1 MTFDDFMRAVWERYG
16 RAEVPY
22 TMADL
27 EHMLGEASGD
37 ADVARRFF
45 ERHIHDREVP
55 DMTALLALA
64 GVRLHRADPVRPIL
78 TRARL
83 VPAIGGLRV
92 AGGTMRGDP
101 LYEAGVDREDLVT
114 RIAGQAMDVAGGL
127 EHVLVRVQPGD
138 TVEVVWRSRGE
149 SYRAWAT
156 VQGDPTLTATPQELL
171 PGGRR
176 PSAAE
181 QAFHERWLRSRA
193 GEVSR

>member
-1 MTFDDFMRAVWERYG
+1 MTLDDFMRALWGRHG

-22 TMADL
+22 TTAAL
-27 EHMLGEASGD
+27 EGMLGEVSGD

-45 ERHIHDREVP
+45 ERHIHEREVP

-64 GVRLHRADPVRPIL
+64 GVRLHPADPVRP
-78 TRARL
+78 THARL

-92 AGGTMRGDP
+92 AGGTVRGDP
-101 LYEAGVDREDLVT
+101 LYEASADRDDLVT

-127 EHVLVRVQPGD
+127 ERVLDRVRPGD
-138 TVEVVWRSRGE
+138 TVEAVWRSRGE

-156 VQGDPTLTATPQELL
+156 VQGDSTLTATPEELL

-176 PSAAE
+176 PGAAE
-181 QAFHERWLRSRA
+181 QAFRERWLRSRV